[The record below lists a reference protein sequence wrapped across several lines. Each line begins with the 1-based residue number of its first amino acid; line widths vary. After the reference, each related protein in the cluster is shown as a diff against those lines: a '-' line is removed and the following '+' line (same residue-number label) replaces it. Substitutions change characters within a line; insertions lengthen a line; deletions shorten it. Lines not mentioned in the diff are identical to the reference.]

1 MRKHLPNVGS
11 WGAFCCAL
19 TNPAHKHNLA
29 LTLFHPTTL
38 VEEPL
43 MQQCLTSGEYWNII
57 AANITSALTIVEG
70 TRKASNN
77 RDIDAALVLD
87 EE

>member
-1 MRKHLPNVGS
+1 
-11 WGAFCCAL
+11 
-19 TNPAHKHNLA
+19 
-29 LTLFHPTTL
+29 
-38 VEEPL
+38 